1 MDKYLLEILKAVNT
15 IIIPGLGALT
25 ITDKEKGEVMFMPYL
40 KHDDGELSKYIA
52 EKEGM
57 ELNDAVNLIAKY
69 VREILSTLDKGESYD
84 MYQFGSFIKN
94 ESGDIE
100 FIVSSAEVTSMEN
113 EISEIS
119 VPTQEP
125 ESSDVIDA
133 EFKAEVPEA
142 NVEEELPEITL
153 EEEKNEIL
161 PEPEKEVEKPIDP
174 IPEVDPEPEK
184 EKVKPIIPVVTPEP
198 SPERELNI
206 LEKEERA
213 ATQARLDKLKEDK
226 NKPLKKKRGVG
237 FYALIVFGLIIVS
250 FSSYVIIDF
259 EGASKLMPFLALE
272 KVEMEE
278 HGALAEMEE
287 ILGKSQEYSTK
298 ESDTSAQSM
307 VSTEPETPVINEEP
321 VIKEEPKEA
330 VVEKQVTKV
339 ATSSSSGY
347 HIIAGSFG
355 NPENAEKFAAKLRNE
370 GANASVIQENGLHKV
385 SLGSYSTRDEAKSAL
400 NNLKISVQGFIHK
413 VD

>member
-1 MDKYLLEILKAVNT
+1 
-15 IIIPGLGALT
+15 
-25 ITDKEKGEVMFMPYL
+25 MFMPYL

-100 FIVSSAEVTSMEN
+100 FIVSSTEASSLDNEN
-113 EISEIS
+113 LETP
-119 VPTQEP
+119 VPIEEP
-125 ESSDVIDA
+125 ETANDEDA
-133 EFKAEVPEA
+133 EIITEDPETIT
-142 NVEEELPEITL
+142 EEELPEIKE
-153 EEEKNEIL
+153 EEEKIEIL
-161 PEPEKEVEKPIDP
+161 PEPEKEEEKPIDP
-174 IPEVDPEPEK
+174 IPEVDQEPEK
-184 EKVKPIIPVVTPEP
+184 EEVKPIIPIVVTPEP

-287 ILGKSQEYSTK
+287 ILGKSQEYSAE